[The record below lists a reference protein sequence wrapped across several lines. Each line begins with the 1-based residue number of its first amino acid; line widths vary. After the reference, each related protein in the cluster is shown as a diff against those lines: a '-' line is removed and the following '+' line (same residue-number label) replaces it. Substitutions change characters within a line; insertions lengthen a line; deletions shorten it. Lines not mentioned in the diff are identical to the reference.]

1 MNMMALSFAASRRQ
15 QQFRA
20 LASDPACE
28 SQSFSRRTI
37 ARVAAPRALSPKD
50 RQYLRS
56 LREAEMSL
64 WLAIQRTETA
74 VSTPDTKPAASFVGF
89 SIASEKWE
97 IVLAA
102 LLAAV
107 TLLTFFG
114 FIGTSVLH

>member
-1 MNMMALSFAASRRQ
+1 M
-15 QQFRA
+15 
-20 LASDPACE
+20 
-28 SQSFSRRTI
+28 
-37 ARVAAPRALSPKD
+37 
-50 RQYLRS
+50 RS